1 MKLYLVRHGDALP
14 EEVDPERPLSE
25 QGQKEIDNLAEI
37 LVQRGLSVGTI
48 LHSGKTRAA
57 QTAERLAARLLPA
70 KGVLASG
77 NLAPL
82 DPVRPMADRIAAMA
96 DDTMMVGHLPFVGKL
111 VSLLV
116 TGKED
121 SSTVDFKSGGLVC
134 LKREE
139 DGNWTV
145 DWTV

>member
-14 EEVDPERPLSE
+14 EELDPERPLSE
-25 QGQKEIDNLAEI
+25 QGQKEIDRLAEI
-37 LVQRGLSVGTI
+37 LIQRGLSLSTI

-57 QTAERLAARLLPA
+57 QTAERLAAKLLPA
-70 KGVLASG
+70 QGVLASG

-82 DPVRPMADRIAAMA
+82 DPVRPMADRIKAMA
-96 DDTMMVGHLPFVGKL
+96 DDTMIVGHLPFLGKL

-116 TGKED
+116 AGKED
-121 SSTVDFKSGGLVC
+121 TNAVNFKSGGLVC
-134 LKREE
+134 LTR
-139 DGNWTV
+139 GGNRNWTI

>member
-14 EEVDPERPLSE
+14 EELDPERPLSE
-25 QGQKEIDNLAEI
+25 QGQKEIDRLAEI

-57 QTAERLAARLLPA
+57 QTAERLAAKLLPA
-70 KGVLASG
+70 QGVLASD

-82 DPVRPMADRIAAMA
+82 DPVRPMADRITAMA
-96 DDTMMVGHLPFVGKL
+96 DDTMIVGHLPFLGKL

-116 TGKED
+116 AGKED
-121 SSTVDFKSGGLVC
+121 SNAVNFKSGGLVC
-134 LKREE
+134 LKRGENR
-139 DGNWTV
+139 NWTI